1 MTAVERIV
9 KQLRA
14 SFEGKAWHGPS
25 LMELL
30 KDVDATTAAS
40 RPIRGAHSI
49 WALSLHLATTQAI
62 MLRRI
67 RGEEAGLNDTEFWEN
82 MPAPTSDKWRAL
94 LDRLIRQ
101 ENELEA
107 AVAAFPAD
115 RLDEPL
121 IKGKRTS
128 AYESFHG
135 MIQHNTYHAGQIA
148 LLMKAAGKAPESKS
162 P

>member
-1 MTAVERIV
+1 MTAIERIV
-9 KQLRA
+9 KQMRA

-30 KDVDATTAAS
+30 RDVDATTAAS
-40 RPIRGAHSI
+40 RPIPGAHSI
-49 WALSLHLATTQAI
+49 WALTLHLATTQAV

-67 RGEEAGLNDTEFWEN
+67 RGEEAGLNDTEFWEH

-94 LDRLIRQ
+94 LDRLVRQ

-107 AVAAFPAD
+107 AISAFPED
-115 RLDEPL
+115 RLNEPL

-135 MIQHNTYHAGQIA
+135 VIQHNTYHSGQIA
-148 LLMKAAGKAPESKS
+148 LLKKAAVKASGLK
-162 P
+162 

>member
-1 MTAVERIV
+1 MTAIERIV

-30 KDVDATTAAS
+30 KDVDASTAAS
-40 RPIRGAHSI
+40 RPIPGAHSI
-49 WALSLHLATTQAI
+49 WALGLHLATTQGI

-67 RGEEAGLNDTEFWEN
+67 RGEEAGLNDTEFWEH

-94 LDRLIRQ
+94 LERLTRQ
-101 ENELEA
+101 ETELEA
-107 AVAAFPAD
+107 AIAAFPVD

-148 LLMKAAGKAPESKS
+148 LLVKAVRKTARSK
-162 P
+162 

>member
-1 MTAVERIV
+1 MTAIERIV
-9 KQLRA
+9 KQMRA

-30 KDVDATTAAS
+30 KDVDATSAAS
-40 RPIRGAHSI
+40 RPIPGAHSI
-49 WALSLHLATTQAI
+49 WALTLHLATTQAV

-67 RGEEAGLNDTEFWEN
+67 RGEEAGLNDTEFWEH

-94 LDRLIRQ
+94 LDRLVRQ
-101 ENELEA
+101 ENELETA
-107 AVAAFPAD
+107 IAAFPAD

-135 MIQHNTYHAGQIA
+135 VIQHNTYHAGQIA
-148 LLMKAAGKAPESKS
+148 LLKKAGVKSSGSK
-162 P
+162 

>member
-1 MTAVERIV
+1 MTAIERIV
-9 KQLRA
+9 KQMRA

-40 RPIRGAHSI
+40 RPVRGAHSI
-49 WALSLHLATTQAI
+49 WALGLHLATTQAI

-67 RGEEAGLNDTEFWEN
+67 RGEEAGLNDTEFWEH
-82 MPAPTSDKWRAL
+82 MPAPTGDKWRAL
-94 LDRLIRQ
+94 LDRLVRQ

-107 AVAAFPAD
+107 AIAAYPVD
-115 RLDEPL
+115 PLDQPL

-135 MIQHNTYHAGQIA
+135 VIQHNTYHAGQIA
-148 LLMKAAGKAPESKS
+148 LLLKAASRAPEPK
-162 P
+162 